1 MNSERFGYPN
11 GVIRNRGYP
20 KGVIRSRKLKK
31 DGQYNGPNND
41 DLHNTKQKNK
51 TKEWATLKPG
61 GRGVSCREGSFLAG
75 GEYPGGR
82 GVSRWEG
89 STPVL

>member
-1 MNSERFGYPN
+1 MNSEKFGYPK

-31 DGQYNGPNND
+31 DGQYNGQNND

-51 TKEWATLKPG
+51 TKEWGATLKPG
-61 GRGVSCREGSFLAG
+61 GRGV
-75 GEYPGGR
+75 P
-82 GVSRWEG
+82 RWEG